1 MINSLICLYTKSQR
15 RKIKAQTYI
24 MQIREANLGKR
35 EIMSDREDIRSGNI
49 LKELV

>member
-1 MINSLICLYTKSQR
+1 MKSQR
-15 RKIKAQTYI
+15 RKIEAQTYI
-24 MQIREANLGKR
+24 MQTREAIVDKR

>member
-1 MINSLICLYTKSQR
+1 MKSQR

-24 MQIREANLGKR
+24 MQTREANVGKR